1 MNWVS
6 QFCNAIKSGLKKQ
19 NENRLIKLF
28 EPNKK
33 KKKKNREL
41 SKKKKA
47 TKKGDERKKERKKN
61 FDTEGDDD
69 DDDDD
74 VRTIT
79 LNSTLLHARKEHVTH
94 AGAALAAKIDAAL
107 EN

>member
-1 MNWVS
+1 MQSNSDLKSKTKIVS
-6 QFCNAIKSGLKKQ
+6 LNYLNQI
-19 NENRLIKLF
+19 RRRR
-28 EPNKK
+28 
-33 KKKKNREL
+33 KKNREL

-47 TKKGDERKKERKKN
+47 TKKGDERKKERKN
-61 FDTEGDDD
+61 FDTEGDD

-79 LNSTLLHARKEHVTH
+79 LNSTLLHARKERV
-94 AGAALAAKIDAAL
+94 LQKLDAAL